1 MASVAPDRCPARR
14 TAASYDR
21 ELERYRQAELQL
33 RETIALGE
41 DLLLQKDEGIKNQ
54 ALLSECDHRLLND
67 L

>member
-1 MASVAPDRCPARR
+1 LRQTDAARR

-41 DLLLQKDEGIKNQ
+41 DLFLQKDERIKNQ
-54 ALLSECDHRLLND
+54 ALLSERDHIGS
-67 L
+67 